1 MSSRARPPSTR
12 MVARPTPSLLSRK
25 IEDLEEEVKRGP
37 ALSLSDLPPFIDA
50 VKNLNGV
57 GIDDRKL
64 LLEKLLTLMSRLPDD
79 DVFAQKLQLFVM
91 DILYKDLPHPP
102 SGYLAIPAGPA
113 PSATTG
119 RNKNVTYAFRSADG
133 RDYNPLI
140 PTLGMAGQPYARSV
154 PSVNPMPKS
163 FLPDAGLVFDMLL
176 KRDKFVPHPGGLS
189 SLFFAFADLVIH
201 SCFNTRPTDYT
212 INDSSSYLDLSPLYG
227 SSQKQVDS
235 IRVKDGFGKI
245 YNDTFADA
253 RLLMMP
259 PSVCSLLII
268 FGRNHNYVAQKIYEI
283 NENGTYRDPK
293 TQSDAEKAAQDEEIF
308 QRSRLVNSGY
318 FMKVI
323 LGDYVGAI
331 LGLVRDGSAWR
342 LDPLATMRELDHE
355 FAPQGEGNVC
365 SVEFNLMYRWH
376 ASTS

>member
-1 MSSRARPPSTR
+1 
-12 MVARPTPSLLSRK
+12 
-25 IEDLEEEVKRGP
+25 
-37 ALSLSDLPPFIDA
+37 
-50 VKNLNGV
+50 
-57 GIDDRKL
+57 
-64 LLEKLLTLMSRLPDD
+64 
-79 DVFAQKLQLFVM
+79 
-91 DILYKDLPHPP
+91 
-102 SGYLAIPAGPA
+102 
-113 PSATTG
+113 
-119 RNKNVTYAFRSADG
+119 
-133 RDYNPLI
+133 
-140 PTLGMAGQPYARSV
+140 
-154 PSVNPMPKS
+154 MPKS

-376 ASTS
+376 ASTSQPDEHWTQAAFKRIFGDKGGAGLWAEARARGGGGRGKRDRDLRTSEESALRVKGTVPGAGSTA